1 LPRRARGRRRA
12 RGLTQTAESGVEVW
26 VPPLHEL
33 PEQWERDNALFQYRL
48 FKRSGWVGKISVV
61 IIIGGLLL
69 MFAADA
75 YRALVG

>member
-1 LPRRARGRRRA
+1 MAGSRRQRERDRELRRD
-12 RGLTQTAESGVEVW
+12 EVW

-48 FKRSGWVGKISVV
+48 FKRSGWVGRISVA

-69 MFAADA
+69 MLAADA